1 MYMSLTVPDHEWKKG
16 SAELLVLSLLE
27 DQPRHGYDISKLIQ
41 IRSGGALRFHVT
53 SLYPLLH
60 RLEKEGWLEG
70 RWVEKPQQRR
80 RRYYSLTPQGKKA
93 LRSKQKSWRD
103 FIAVVSRVTGV
114 EHA

>member
-1 MYMSLTVPDHEWKKG
+1 MGSNNVPDPEWKKG

-27 DQPRHGYDISKLIQ
+27 DQPRHGYDLSKLIQ

-60 RLEKEGWLEG
+60 RLEQQKWIVG
-70 RWVEKPQQRR
+70 RWVEKPEQRR
-80 RRYYSLTPQGKKA
+80 RRYYSLTAEGRKI

-103 FIAVVSRVTGV
+103 FVSLVSRITGM
-114 EHA
+114 EHV